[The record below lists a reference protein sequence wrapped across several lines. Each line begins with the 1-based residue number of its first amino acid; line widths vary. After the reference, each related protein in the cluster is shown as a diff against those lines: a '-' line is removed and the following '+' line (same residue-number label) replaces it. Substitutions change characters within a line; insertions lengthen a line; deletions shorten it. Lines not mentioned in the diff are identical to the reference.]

1 MTDAVKMENRTTL
14 DELQVGEK
22 GVITRIGAIGE
33 IKKRLMEMG
42 VVAGSR
48 VEIERLAP
56 LGDPIE
62 VLIKGYHLS
71 IRKSEAQG
79 IEVERL

>member
-1 MTDAVKMENRTTL
+1 MTDTAKMENRTTL

-48 VEIERLAP
+48 IEIERLAP